1 MRLISINVLRAGMVV
16 GRTIWN
22 EAGHPLLQKG
32 VVVTDGIVARLKQ
45 LNIQYIYIED
55 RISYGIEIEE
65 TVEPALRNKVVN
77 KITES
82 FRSVRELKSKQASF
96 VLDQQSKVIGNIVE
110 DLLQSVL
117 NSKEVL
123 MVLTDAFMYDE
134 YLYQHSFQVTLYS
147 LAIGKEMGHS
157 YEDLRLIGIG
167 ALLHDIGK
175 LMVPREILLKPGR
188 LTNEEYETMKQ
199 HTNQGFDL
207 LRNLHSISLLV
218 AHCAFQHHERL
229 DGSGYPRG
237 LVDAEIHPFAKII
250 GVADVFDAVT
260 SNRVYRE
267 KLLPSQ
273 GMAIIEEGSG
283 TNFCPAVVQALRRSV
298 VHYPN
303 GTVLLLSDGRR
314 GIVSKQN
321 TGSPERPRIRIF
333 EEDNS
338 VLPATYEINL
348 SEFPDIGIDKV
359 ELEYTALV
367 E

>member
-32 VVVTDGIVARLKQ
+32 VVVTDHILLRLKQ
-45 LNIQYIYIED
+45 LHIKYVYIED
-55 RISYGIEIEE
+55 KISYGIEIEE
-65 TVEPALRNKVVN
+65 TVLPEVRNKVVN

-82 FRSVRELKSKQASF
+82 FHSVKEVKSGKASF
-96 VLDQQSKVIGNIVE
+96 VLEQQSKEIGQIVE
-110 DLLQSVL
+110 DLLDSIL
-117 NSKEVL
+117 DSEEVL
-123 MVLTDAFMYDE
+123 TVLTDAYLYDE

-147 LAIGKEMGHS
+147 LAIAKEMGYS

-167 ALLHDIGK
+167 AMLHDVGK
-175 LMVPREILLKPGR
+175 LLISTDILLKPNR
-188 LTNEEYETMKQ
+188 LTNEEYDEMKQ
-199 HTNQGFDL
+199 HARYGYDL
-207 LRNLHSISLLV
+207 LRNLHSVSLLV
-218 AHCAFQHHERL
+218 AHCAFQHHERI

-237 LVDAEIHPFAKII
+237 LVDFEIHPFAKII

-273 GMAIIEEGSG
+273 GIAIIQAGSG
-283 TNFCPAVVQALRRSV
+283 TLFSPRVVEALFKSV

-303 GTVLLLSDGRR
+303 GTILLLSDGRR

-321 TGSPERPRIRIF
+321 MKHPDRPYLRIF
-333 EEDNS
+333 EENDEI
-338 VLPATYEINL
+338 LDATYEINL
-348 SEFPDIGIDKV
+348 SDSPNVLIDNV
-359 ELEYTALV
+359 DLEYMTPV

>member
-32 VVVTDGIVARLKQ
+32 VVVTDGILVRLKQ
-45 LNIQYIYIED
+45 LNIHYIYIED

-65 TVEPALRNKVVN
+65 TVEPALRSKIVN

-82 FRSVRELKSKQASF
+82 FHSVRKLNSKQISF
-96 VLDQQSKVIGNIVE
+96 VLDQQSKAIGNIVE
-110 DLLQSVL
+110 DLLQAVL
-117 NSKEVL
+117 DSKEIL

-147 LAIGKEMGHS
+147 LAIGKEMGYS
-157 YEDLRLIGIG
+157 YEDLRLIGMG

-175 LMVPREILLKPGR
+175 LMVPKEILLKPDP
-188 LTNEEYETMKQ
+188 LTDEEYEIMKQ
-199 HTNQGFDL
+199 HTKHGFDL
-207 LRNLHSISLLV
+207 LRNLHSVSLLV

-237 LVDAEIHPFAKII
+237 IMDAEIHPFAKII

-273 GMAIIEEGSG
+273 GMAIIEAGSG
-283 TNFCPAVVQALRRSV
+283 TIFSPAVVQALRRSV

-303 GTVLLLSDGRR
+303 GSVLLLSDGRR

-321 TGSPERPRIRIF
+321 SGSPERPKIRVF
-333 EEDNS
+333 EEDNMI
-338 VLPATYEINL
+338 LPATYEMNL
-348 SEFPDIGIDKV
+348 VDFPDILIDKV
-359 ELEYTALV
+359 ELEYAALV